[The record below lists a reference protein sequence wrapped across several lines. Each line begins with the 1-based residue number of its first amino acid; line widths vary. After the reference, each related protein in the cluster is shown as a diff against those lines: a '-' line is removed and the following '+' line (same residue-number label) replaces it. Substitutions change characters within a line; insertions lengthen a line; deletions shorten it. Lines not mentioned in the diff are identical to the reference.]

1 MLMIKPTTKKLFYD
15 CARLD
20 SLEKYLKQLL
30 FWTA

>member
-1 MLMIKPTTKKLFYD
+1 MLKIKTSTKKVFYD

-20 SLEKYLKQLL
+20 SLEKYLKRLL